1 MKILTVCLLLI
12 TLSCSSKHIIHINKD
27 NSAKIEF
34 TVNNKESLV
43 ETLKEWGVVQATD
56 NNSIIDI
63 SLLKEEFA
71 KNPYITDL
79 NIKSINGSNYI
90 GSFLVKDIN
99 KMFENEDNII
109 PEELRIFSSSDKN
122 GNKTLKISLSM
133 DNYKFLKKSLP
144 ILQQDS
150 IDMLGPDAN
159 QDLSKEEYLDMISFS
174 LGEEGPKDL
183 EVSSLSLLISVD
195 GNITNIV
202 GGEIIDNSTAK
213 FNIPLLDIIL
223 LKESIEYSISYK

>member
-1 MKILTVCLLLI
+1 MKYLAVCLLLI
-12 TLSCSSKHIIHINKD
+12 TMSCSSKHIIHINKD

-63 SLLKEEFA
+63 SLLKEELE

-90 GSFLVKDIN
+90 GNFFVKDIN
-99 KMFENEDNII
+99 KMFENEENII
-109 PEELRIFSSSDKN
+109 PDELKIFSSTNED
-122 GNKTLKISLSM
+122 GNKTLRINLSM
-133 DNYKFLKKSLP
+133 DNYRFLKKSLP

-174 LGEEGPKDL
+174 LGDQGPNDL
-183 EVSSLSLLISVD
+183 EISFLSLLISVD
-195 GNITNIV
+195 GNITNLV
-202 GGEIIDNSTAK
+202 GGELIDNSTAK
-213 FNIPLLDIIL
+213 FNIPLLDVIL
-223 LKESIEYSISYK
+223 LKDSIEYSISYK